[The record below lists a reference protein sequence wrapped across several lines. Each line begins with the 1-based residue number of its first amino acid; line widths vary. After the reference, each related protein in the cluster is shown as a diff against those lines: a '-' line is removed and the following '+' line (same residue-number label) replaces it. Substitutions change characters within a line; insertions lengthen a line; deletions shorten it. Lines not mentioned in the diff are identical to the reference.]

1 MKIKI
6 TNCSD
11 SMYWYREHIGEV
23 FRVHRTAPDAFW
35 CRERNEYEC
44 LNFVLRKDCE
54 VLEFED
60 EHETNY

>member
-11 SMYWYREHIGEV
+11 SLFWYNDHIGEV
-23 FRVHRTAPDAFW
+23 FLVIRASPDVFW

-44 LNFVLRKDCE
+44 LNIVLRKDCE
-54 VLEFED
+54 VLNKEGE
-60 EHETNY
+60 